1 MLNDNIFKEKII
13 HNYAKMANN
22 YPKLP
27 FNEILEQSIK
37 ITGLSVSQFSSQ
49 SGIDLPDRFYR
60 ALKPS
65 GVKLG
70 VDTLHQI
77 SNRFPELNMDRFIR
91 LSGPPLLSE
100 LCDSVNTPIALT
112 RTADTKSEEY
122 YLAIIQGKDNE
133 IKRQEE
139 EIRFLRG
146 LLTK

>member
-1 MLNDNIFKEKII
+1 MTNT
-13 HNYAKMANN
+13 

-37 ITGLSVSQFSSQ
+37 ITGLSVSQFSLQ

-60 ALKPS
+60 ALKPN

-70 VDTLHQI
+70 VDTLHHI
-77 SNRFPELNMDRFIR
+77 SSRFPELNMDRFIR

-100 LCDSVNTPIALT
+100 LCDSYVATIPLT
-112 RTADTKSEEY
+112 RAETKSEEY

-139 EIRFLRG
+139 EIKFLRG
-146 LLTK
+146 LVTK